1 MTPFRI
7 LVGGLLLVAV
17 VLAALNPGPDKFT
30 DFLQK
35 TIAARA
41 AEEAGA
47 VTGGLGS
54 GVTDFL
60 ADRIGRAVGDLASQA
75 FERDNY
81 TVWSVYRVDLN
92 GRQPGG
98 EVEFLGI
105 ANSFIPLK
113 MPQALRDL

>member
-17 VLAALNPGPDKFT
+17 VLAALNPGPTKFEE
-30 DFLQK
+30 FLQE
-35 TIAARA
+35 TIAREA
-41 AEEAGA
+41 AERVDSA
-47 VTGGLGS
+47 TGGLGS
-54 GVTDFL
+54 GVADFL
-60 ADRIGRAVGDLASQA
+60 ADRIGREVGELASQA

-81 TVWSVYRVDLN
+81 YVWSVYRVDLN

-113 MPQALRDL
+113 MPEALRDL